1 MTKVKTTKTTKVIK
15 KEVKKDIET
24 PIKPETSDTLPFR
37 LEITVN
43 DITFKTE
50 GESVKKCLIDF
61 IDSPLYPFGAKTKM
75 FITCFKGK
83 LKRHRIFNTK
93 EARKVLLT
101 MSQKDTAVEILAN
114 KLIRELE

>member
-1 MTKVKTTKTTKVIK
+1 MTKIKTTKTTK
-15 KEVKKDIET
+15 KEVKKEGEA
-24 PIKPETSDTLPFR
+24 PIKPETTKDTLPFR
-37 LEITVN
+37 LEVTVN

-61 IDSPLYPFGAKTKM
+61 INSSVYPFGAKTKM